1 MRKNL
6 LFSMAVAV
14 VLCFAVV
21 TATILTGC
29 GNKSSINT
37 VNIYSETPKYEVG
50 NITDHTANLE
60 GVEFLYVQPSGNLES
75 SEGSPYLLFDKN
87 APTIYN
93 AVDASDNGAV
103 VVKKIVDGVQ
113 KYGVYSFKLGK
124 FIFEL
129 KECTNLKIMA
139 ETESGATYVS
149 YRTNV
154 GEVEKYFV
162 EECGVGI
169 VYEKEVSTFVSFYV
183 KMLGSV
189 VDGKTSYE
197 MWQVFEN
204 GVAYYELHK
213 IKSGKRSLVYETR
226 VDAGDPIWLGGVS
239 PIAEDSENLTLENM
253 YTFVG
258 YTIPNGGAMR
268 IQVYNMKKQKNV
280 GSVDI
285 SVDVNCLIAIGN
297 TMIFQRVIK
306 LPQNATN
313 YDFIDDRGD
322 LYLLETKMV
331 NLVTAK
337 VTELKDFNYVI
348 QSSDEEYNKEYAV
361 VKASKIDENKMCNS
375 EESAF
380 SQIQINE
387 NGKVKEIGIYNKATK
402 LCDDRFV
409 LESSEDMHVL
419 VDGDYDIIAELSG
432 LTDLRFE
439 AVGEMIVAKNSAGKY
454 GVIDKD
460 GKCIVDFKYNDV
472 FCVGNGVVML
482 SENKTVGEVES
493 THIYSIDNE
502 GTATELYSYSS
513 NDGKGM
519 FKGSEIAGLVRGTN
533 AFAVKTVDN
542 GKNVYTCYNAKGE
555 QIGVVTDAVDSGNVF
570 NIVNYGKN
578 NENIAFVVVANSGTA
593 NAKIV
598 SISTW
603 TNNSLEK

>member
-1 MRKNL
+1 MRKKL

-37 VNIYSETPKYEVG
+37 VNIYSETPEYEVG

-60 GVEFLYVQPSGNLES
+60 GVEFLYIQPSGASDSNA
-75 SEGSPYLLFDKN
+75 GSPYLPFDKN
-87 APTIYN
+87 ASNVYR
-93 AVDASDNGAV
+93 AVDMSDNGAV
-103 VVKKIVDGVQ
+103 IVKKIVDGVQ

-129 KECTNLKIMA
+129 KECTSLKIMA
-139 ETESGATYVS
+139 ETKRGATYVS
-149 YRTNV
+149 YRTNA
-154 GEVEKYFV
+154 GEAEKYFV

-169 VYEKEVSTFVSFYV
+169 VYEREVSTFVSFYV
-183 KMLGSV
+183 KMIGSV

-197 MWQVFEN
+197 MWEVFEN
-204 GVAYYELHK
+204 GTTYYELHK

-258 YTIPNGGAMR
+258 YTMPNGGVMR

-280 GSVDI
+280 GSVDMP
-285 SVDVNCLIAIGN
+285 VDVNHLVVIGN
-297 TMIFQRVIK
+297 TMIFQRVIE

-348 QSSDEEYNKEYAV
+348 QSSAEEYNKEYAI

-375 EESAF
+375 EESTF
-380 SQIQINE
+380 SQIQIDE
-387 NGKVKEIGIYNKATK
+387 NGKVKEIGIYDKATK

-409 LESSEDMHVL
+409 LECSENMHVL
-419 VDGDYDIIAELSG
+419 VDGNYEIIAELSG
-432 LTDLRFE
+432 LSDLRFE
-439 AVGEMIVAKNSAGKY
+439 AVGKMIVAKNSAGKY
-454 GVIDKD
+454 GVINKD
-460 GKCIVDFKYNDV
+460 GKCIVDFKYNEV

-482 SENKTVGEVES
+482 SETKTVGGVES
-493 THIYSIDNE
+493 THIYSIDNK

-513 NDGKGM
+513 NDGKEM

-533 AFAVKTVDN
+533 AFAVKTVAD
-542 GKNVYTCYNAKGE
+542 GKNIYTCYNAKGE
-555 QIGVVTDAVDSGNVF
+555 QIGVVTDTIGSGNVF

-578 NENIAFVVVANSGTA
+578 NENIAFVVVANSGTV
-593 NAKIV
+593 NATIV

>member
-1 MRKNL
+1 MRKKL

-37 VNIYSETPKYEVG
+37 VNIYSETPEYEVG
-50 NITDHTANLE
+50 NITDHTASLA
-60 GVEFLYVQPSGNLES
+60 GVEFLYIQPSGASDSNA
-75 SEGSPYLLFDKN
+75 GSPYLPFDKN
-87 APTIYN
+87 ASNVYR
-93 AVDASDNGAV
+93 AVDMSDNGAV
-103 VVKKIVDGVQ
+103 IVKKIVDGVE

-129 KECTNLKIMA
+129 KECTSLKIMA
-139 ETESGATYVS
+139 ETKSGATYVS
-149 YRTNV
+149 YRANV
-154 GEVEKYFV
+154 GEAEKYFV

-183 KMLGSV
+183 KMIGSV

-197 MWQVFEN
+197 MWEVFEN
-204 GVAYYELHK
+204 GTTYYELHK

-226 VDAGDPIWLGGVS
+226 VDAGDPIWLGSVS
-239 PIAEDSENLTLENM
+239 PIAEECENLTLENM

-258 YTIPNGGAMR
+258 YTMPNGGVMR

-280 GSVDI
+280 GSVDMPM
-285 SVDVNCLIAIGN
+285 DVNHLVVIGN
-297 TMIFQRVIK
+297 TMIFQRVIE

-322 LYLLETKMV
+322 LYLLETKMASF
-331 NLVTAK
+331 VTTK

-348 QSSDEEYNKEYAV
+348 QSSAEEYNKEYAI
-361 VKASKIDENKMCNS
+361 VKASKIDENKMCSS
-375 EESAF
+375 EESTF
-380 SQIQINE
+380 SQIQMDE
-387 NGKVKEIGIYNKATK
+387 NGKVKEIGIYDKATK

-409 LESSEDMHVL
+409 LECSENMHVL
-419 VDGDYDIIAELSG
+419 VDGNYEIIAELSG
-432 LTDLRFE
+432 LSDLRFE
-439 AVGEMIVAKNSAGKY
+439 AVGKMIVAKNSAGKY
-454 GVIDKD
+454 GVINKD
-460 GKCIVDFKYNDV
+460 GKCIVDFKYNEV
-472 FCVGNGVVML
+472 FCVGNGAVML
-482 SENKTVGEVES
+482 SETKTVGGVES
-493 THIYSIDNE
+493 THIYSIDNK

-513 NDGKGM
+513 NDGKEV

-533 AFAVKTVDN
+533 AFAVKTVAD
-542 GKNVYTCYNAKGE
+542 GKNIYTCYNAKGE
-555 QIGVVTDAVDSGNVF
+555 QIGVVTDTIGSGNVF

-578 NENIAFVVVANSGTA
+578 NENIAFVVVANSGTV
-593 NAKIV
+593 NATIV

-603 TNNSLEK
+603 TNNNSEK

>member
-1 MRKNL
+1 MRKKL

-37 VNIYSETPKYEVG
+37 VNIYSETPEYEVG

-60 GVEFLYVQPSGNLES
+60 GVEFLYIQPSGDS
-75 SEGSPYLLFDKN
+75 DSTPYLPFDKN
-87 APTIYN
+87 ASNVYR
-93 AVDASDNGAV
+93 AVDMSDNGAV
-103 VVKKIVDGVQ
+103 VVKKFVDGVE

-129 KECTNLKIMA
+129 KECTSLKIMA
-139 ETESGATYVS
+139 ETKSGATYVS

-154 GEVEKYFV
+154 GEAEKYFV

-169 VYEKEVSTFVSFYV
+169 VYEREVSTFVSFYV
-183 KMLGSV
+183 KMIGSV

-197 MWQVFEN
+197 MWEVFEN
-204 GVAYYELHK
+204 GTTYYELHK

-226 VDAGDPIWLGGVS
+226 VDAGDPIWLGSVS
-239 PIAEDSENLTLENM
+239 PIAEESKNLTLENM

-258 YTIPNGGAMR
+258 YTMPNGGLMR

-285 SVDVNCLIAIGN
+285 PIDVNYPIVIGN
-297 TMIFQRVIK
+297 TMIFQRVIE
-306 LPQNATN
+306 LPKNATN

-322 LYLLETKMV
+322 LYLLETKMASF
-331 NLVTAK
+331 VTAK

-348 QSSDEEYNKEYAV
+348 QSSDEEYNKEYAI
-361 VKASKIDENKMCNS
+361 VKASKIDDNKYCSS
-375 EESAF
+375 EESTF
-380 SQIQINE
+380 SQIQIDE
-387 NGKVKEIGIYNKATK
+387 NGKVKEIGIYDKATK

-409 LESSEDMHVL
+409 LKCSENMHVL
-419 VDGDYDIIAELSG
+419 VDGNYEIIAELSG
-432 LTDLRFE
+432 LSDLRFE
-439 AVGEMIVAKNSAGKY
+439 AVGKMIVAKNSADKY
-454 GVIDKD
+454 GVINKD
-460 GKCIVDFKYNDV
+460 GKCIVDFKYNEV
-472 FCVGNGVVML
+472 FCVGNGAVML
-482 SENKTVGEVES
+482 SETKTVGEVES
-493 THIYSIDNE
+493 TRIYSIDNK

-513 NDGKGM
+513 NDGKEM

-533 AFAVKTVDN
+533 AFAVKTVAD
-542 GKNVYTCYNAKGE
+542 GKNIYTCYNAKGE
-555 QIGVVTDAVDSGNVF
+555 QIGVVTDTIGSGNVF

>member
-1 MRKNL
+1 MRKKL

-37 VNIYSETPKYEVG
+37 VNIYSETPEYEVG

-60 GVEFLYVQPSGNLES
+60 GVEFLYIQPSGDSDSNA
-75 SEGSPYLLFDKN
+75 GSPYLPFDKN
-87 APTIYN
+87 ASNVYR
-93 AVDASDNGAV
+93 AVDMSDNGAV
-103 VVKKIVDGVQ
+103 IVKKIVDGVQ

-129 KECTNLKIMA
+129 KECTSLKIMA
-139 ETESGATYVS
+139 ETKRGATYVS
-149 YRTNV
+149 YRTNA
-154 GEVEKYFV
+154 GEAEKYFV

-169 VYEKEVSTFVSFYV
+169 VYEREVSTFVSFYV
-183 KMLGSV
+183 KMIGSV

-197 MWQVFEN
+197 MWEVFEN
-204 GVAYYELHK
+204 GTTYYELHK

-258 YTIPNGGAMR
+258 YTMPNGGVMR

-280 GSVDI
+280 GSVDMPI
-285 SVDVNCLIAIGN
+285 DVNHLVVIGN
-297 TMIFQRVIK
+297 TMIFQRVIE

-348 QSSDEEYNKEYAV
+348 QSSAEEYNKEYAI

-375 EESAF
+375 EESTF
-380 SQIQINE
+380 SQIQMDE
-387 NGKVKEIGIYNKATK
+387 NGKVKEIGIYDKATK

-409 LESSEDMHVL
+409 LECSENMHVL
-419 VDGDYDIIAELSG
+419 VDGNYEIIAELSG
-432 LTDLRFE
+432 LSDLRFE
-439 AVGEMIVAKNSAGKY
+439 AVGKMIVAKNSADKY
-454 GVIDKD
+454 GVINKD
-460 GKCIVDFKYNDV
+460 GKCIVDFKYNEV

-482 SENKTVGEVES
+482 SETKTVGEVES
-493 THIYSIDNE
+493 THIYSIDNK

-513 NDGKGM
+513 NDGKEM

-533 AFAVKTVDN
+533 AFAVKTVAD
-542 GKNVYTCYNAKGE
+542 GKNIYTCYNAKGE
-555 QIGVVTDAVDSGNVF
+555 QIGVVTDTIGSGNVF

-578 NENIAFVVVANSGTA
+578 NENIAFVVVANSGTV
-593 NAKIV
+593 NATIV
-598 SISTW
+598 SISIW